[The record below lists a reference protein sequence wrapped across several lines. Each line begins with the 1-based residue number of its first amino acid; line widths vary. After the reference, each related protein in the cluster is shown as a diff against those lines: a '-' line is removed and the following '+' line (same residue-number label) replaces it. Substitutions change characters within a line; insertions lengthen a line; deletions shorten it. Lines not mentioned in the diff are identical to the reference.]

1 MSNLASII
9 KGVIKISV
17 ESYID
22 DYFFFFTKKYNI
34 ILRYN
39 FFILKKLASGLA

>member
-22 DYFFFFTKKYNI
+22 DYFFFYKKI
-34 ILRYN
+34 
-39 FFILKKLASGLA
+39 